1 MLNIILHTWQPG
13 ILLILLGSILGLS
26 GCGEEGDGGISDRLS
41 GPEAVSALPMR
52 IDTTVTPTGT
62 ETPLEIGATPVW
74 EATPETPDTFNS
86 AGEEPKNDAEEEER
100 DPSELE
106 TRLRLLTPS
115 PEEVQEHITPTPSEE
130 LLKLSEE
137 TITPTPLIL
146 PTPSTEPT
154 STPETEPVAE
164 AELQPSPTQN
174 PQEASPENSHD
185 SQDLT
190 KENKK
195 QAIPAETT
203 PKDTRRK
210 SPPQRVAGSNASD
223 ITLDKLVVCSA
234 LSNRTPSG
242 IADQFSVSKVNK
254 VYTWMKVSGARPPML
269 LKHRYYREGKFVTS
283 ISLKIK
289 YPSMRSWSQKSF
301 KGPESQG
308 TWKVVVT
315 TENENEILAEK
326 EFTLV
331 P

>member
-26 GCGEEGDGGISDRLS
+26 GCGGEGDGGISDRLS

-52 IDTTVTPTGT
+52 IDATVTPTGT

-86 AGEEPKNDAEEEER
+86 AGEEPKNDAEEER

-130 LLKLSEE
+130 FLKPIEE

-146 PTPSTEPT
+146 PTPSPEPT

-190 KENKK
+190 KENKN

-254 VYTWMKVSGARPPML
+254 VYTWMKVSGA
-269 LKHRYYREGKFVTS
+269 
-283 ISLKIK
+283 
-289 YPSMRSWSQKSF
+289 
-301 KGPESQG
+301 
-308 TWKVVVT
+308 
-315 TENENEILAEK
+315 
-326 EFTLV
+326 
-331 P
+331 